1 MCQVADGWRLR
12 LPLRDW
18 VIFHFTLQGEGTLR
32 LGSGEVYALSPNSLA
47 VIPPGLI
54 HSVEC
59 GSDVRNESVVD
70 GQGDVPPICDL
81 VAGPEEDS
89 RLKIACGRVQVSY
102 AGSLGLFDLL
112 QEPLVLDFSD
122 SPTMR
127 ATFEA
132 LVQEPRTDVP
142 GRVAMMSALMNQC
155 LILIFRRLGQHPDCK
170 LPWLSALDDARL
182 ARVMEAILEHPEHP
196 HSLDSLGTLANM
208 SRSVFAKRFHECFGR
223 PPMDFVREARLRRG
237 AHLLHRSDL
246 SVDDVAN
253 RVGFSSRSHFSRAFR
268 DYFGHSPASF
278 REQIV

>member
-1 MCQVADGWRLR
+1 MRF
-12 LPLRDW
+12 PP
-18 VIFHFTLQGEGTLR
+18 TP
-32 LGSGEVYALSPNSLA
+32 SA

-132 LVQEPRTDVP
+132 LVQEPRNGRTGSSGDDV
-142 GRVAMMSALMNQC
+142 
-155 LILIFRRLGQHPDCK
+155 
-170 LPWLSALDDARL
+170 
-182 ARVMEAILEHPEHP
+182 
-196 HSLDSLGTLANM
+196 
-208 SRSVFAKRFHECFGR
+208 
-223 PPMDFVREARLRRG
+223 G
-237 AHLLHRSDL
+237 AHEPN
-246 SVDDVAN
+246 A
-253 RVGFSSRSHFSRAFR
+253 
-268 DYFGHSPASF
+268 
-278 REQIV
+278 